1 MEQSKAA
8 WELFCE
14 ESTASESDSDGA
26 VETDVPTRS
35 AALRLPQDALSLV
48 VALLAPAECA
58 AFECTSRASILAL
71 ELACNEISGLGRRC
85 GESWSAL
92 IAFARKRAVPT
103 RRLALGHEIGA
114 AIDRHG
120 ILWMFGSAP
129 WARRLALISEVGT
142 PRPLPTALLGG
153 ATRCRSV
160 AIGHRHVVVATHAGV
175 VYTYGSASHG
185 QLGRAI
191 HADEPNTPFLDSTGC
206 AVRSACVEPLRA
218 ERVVAVAAGA
228 CHSLAL
234 TSTGALYAW
243 GHDALGQCGVRAA
256 PAEAKV
262 DGPPN
267 PFRVRHPYIRL
278 LPAEVHHTGRG
289 ERAPRVA
296 RIGASQSA
304 SAAVTATGLLYAAGT
319 RGFSRAERDGAR
331 CSARAGLWPVRRRD
345 ASTERSSRSGA
356 RPPCRT
362 LRRRAAAIVAVST
375 GASASFVLACD
386 ADGACWS
393 YGSNEWGQLGAQR
406 VGAAGASSPERGGF
420 TRVEFPDAP
429 RARIVDVA
437 AGEAHALAVDRNG
450 SLWAW
455 GDNRRAQCGVG
466 RDATRGAIGAAI
478 SAPHCVAVV
487 DDVEGKSNGSGSGEG
502 GARSE
507 CEGGARASYR
517 AVAVAAGGSSSMCRA
532 VRSSDGEEST
542 WAWGDDGD
550 SESRSGLGF
559 GDPATSSDG
568 VRVEVRPRRH
578 GG

>member
-1 MEQSKAA
+1 MRCPST
-8 WELFCE
+8 
-14 ESTASESDSDGA
+14 ESFVVFNQQDLQRATSIVS
-26 VETDVPTRS
+26 TTTITWF
-35 AALRLPQDALSLV
+35 AALAKTL
-48 VALLAPAECA
+48 
-58 AFECTSRASILAL
+58 SIL
-71 ELACNEISGLGRRC
+71 
-85 GESWSAL
+85 
-92 IAFARKRAVPT
+92 T
-103 RRLALGHEIGA
+103 
-114 AIDRHG
+114 
-120 ILWMFGSAP
+120 AP

-331 CSARAGLWPVRRRD
+331 CSARGP
-345 ASTERSSRSGA
+345 G
-356 RPPCRT
+356 PP
-362 LRRRAAAIVAVST
+362 
-375 GASASFVLACD
+375 G
-386 ADGACWS
+386 DG
-393 YGSNEWGQLGAQR
+393 
-406 VGAAGASSPERGGF
+406 
-420 TRVEFPDAP
+420 
-429 RARIVDVA
+429 
-437 AGEAHALAVDRNG
+437 
-450 SLWAW
+450 
-455 GDNRRAQCGVG
+455 NRRP
-466 RDATRGAIGAAI
+466 D
-478 SAPHCVAVV
+478 
-487 DDVEGKSNGSGSGEG
+487 
-502 GARSE
+502 
-507 CEGGARASYR
+507 
-517 AVAVAAGGSSSMCRA
+517 
-532 VRSSDGEEST
+532 
-542 WAWGDDGD
+542 
-550 SESRSGLGF
+550 
-559 GDPATSSDG
+559 
-568 VRVEVRPRRH
+568 
-578 GG
+578 